1 MTTPE
6 IRPLTLPEVDELLG
20 WAKAEGWNPGIA
32 DAAPFRAADHGG
44 FFGCF
49 SEGRMAAG
57 ISAVRYSA
65 DYAFIGL
72 YISRPDCR
80 GKGFGRAVW
89 DHAMASLD
97 GRTIGL
103 DGVPAQQ
110 GNYAMMGFVPAYRT
124 WRWSGRFPALTRA
137 SADIVTVTDTLLP
150 AISAFD
156 RRAFPAP
163 REAFLEA
170 WLKPPRIALA
180 LLRGDTIRGYGVLRR
195 CHDGFKIGP
204 LFAETPEEAE
214 RLFAALARE
223 AKDEPLAI
231 DVPEDQAEFSIH
243 LSGFGFTRGFDTAR
257 MYRGA
262 PPRLEERLVFG
273 VTTLELG

>member
-32 DAAPFRAADHGG
+32 DAAPFRAADQGG

-57 ISAVRYSA
+57 ISAVRYGA
-65 DYAFIGL
+65 DFAFIGL

-110 GNYAMMGFVPAYRT
+110 GNYAAMGFVPAYRT

-137 SADIVTVTDTLLP
+137 SADIVTVTDALLP

-223 AKDEPLAI
+223 AGLETVAI
-231 DVPEDQAEFSIH
+231 DVPEAQGEFSAC
-243 LSGFGFTRGFDTAR
+243 LAGLGFEKGFDTAR
-257 MYRGA
+257 MYRGT
-262 PPRLEERLVFG
+262 PPRLQPSLVFS

>member
-1 MTTPE
+1 MTPSE
-6 IRPLTLPEVDELLG
+6 IRTLTLPEVERLLD
-20 WAKAEGWNPGIA
+20 WAKAEGWNPGLA
-32 DAAPFRAADHGG
+32 DAAPFLAADEGG
-44 FFGCF
+44 FFGSF
-49 SEGRMAAG
+49 NEGRMAAG
-57 ISAVRYSA
+57 ISTVRYGA
-65 DYAFIGL
+65 DFAFIGL
-72 YISRPDCR
+72 YISHPDHR

-89 DHAMASLD
+89 DHAMAALD

-110 GNYAMMGFVPAYRT
+110 GNYAAMGFVPAYRT
-124 WRWSGRFPALTRA
+124 WRWSGRFPALTSA
-137 SADIVTVTDTLLP
+137 SRDITSVTEALLP

-163 REAFLEA
+163 RETFLEA

-180 LLRGDTIRGYGVLRR
+180 LLRGNMIRGYGVLRR

-204 LFAETPEEAE
+204 LFAETSEEAE

-231 DVPEDQAEFSIH
+231 DVPEDQAEFSHH
-243 LSGFGFTRGFDTAR
+243 LSGFGFARGFDTAR

>member
-32 DAAPFRAADHGG
+32 DAAPFRAADQGG

-57 ISAVRYSA
+57 ISAVRYGT
-65 DYAFIGL
+65 DFAFIGL
-72 YISRPDCR
+72 YISHPDCR

-110 GNYAMMGFVPAYRT
+110 GNYARMGFSPAYRT

-223 AKDEPLAI
+223 AGLETVAI
-231 DVPEDQAEFSIH
+231 DVPETQGEFSAC
-243 LSGFGFTRGFDTAR
+243 LAGLGFEKGFDTAR
-257 MYRGA
+257 MYRGT
-262 PPRLEERLVFG
+262 PPRLHPSLVFG